1 MKYKVFCDG
10 ASRSNP
16 GEAAIGVSIETDGKE
31 IHTISKTIGIASN
44 NEAEYLALD
53 SALEYCLKND
63 FMNLEIFLDS
73 KLVVEQVNGNFK
85 VKSNNLKPLRD
96 KILEHIEMLEFVSI
110 NLEEHY
116 FQILLI
122 FYSTSLALKLLI
134 INLVIH

>member
-16 GEAAIGVSIETDGKE
+16 GEAAIGVRIETYGKE

-44 NEAEYLALD
+44 NDAEYLALD

-110 NLEEHY
+110 NHIYRENNKRADELAN
-116 FQILLI
+116 
-122 FYSTSLALKLLI
+122 LALDS
-134 INLVIH
+134 

>member
-73 KLVVEQVNGNFK
+73 KLVVEQLNGNFK
-85 VKSNNLKPLRD
+85 VKSNNLKPIRD
-96 KILEHIEMLEFVSI
+96 KILEHIKELQFVSI
-110 NLEEHY
+110 SHVYREHNKRADE
-116 FQILLI
+116 LAN
-122 FYSTSLALKLLI
+122 LALDS
-134 INLVIH
+134 

>member
-1 MKYKVFCDG
+1 MRYKVFCDG

-16 GEAAIGVSIETDGKE
+16 GEAAIGVSIESDGKE
-31 IHTISKTIGIASN
+31 IHTISKAIGIASN

-96 KILEHIEMLEFVSI
+96 KILEHIERFEFVSI
-110 NLEEHY
+110 NHIYRENNKRADELAN
-116 FQILLI
+116 
-122 FYSTSLALKLLI
+122 LALDS
-134 INLVIH
+134 

>member
-16 GEAAIGVSIETDGKE
+16 GKAAIGISIQIDGKE
-31 IHTISKTIGIASN
+31 IHTISKAIGVASN
-44 NEAEYLALD
+44 NEAEYLALE
-53 SALEYCLKND
+53 SALEYCIKNN

-96 KILEHIEMLEFVSI
+96 KILEHINKLEFVNISHVYR
-110 NLEEHY
+110 EHNKRADE
-116 FQILLI
+116 LAN
-122 FYSTSLALKLLI
+122 LALDL
-134 INLVIH
+134 